1 MTLSVAVESMP
12 TDRAAVELERVGVSI
27 PREGQ
32 VLQPVRDVSI
42 KVARGETLCIIGE
55 SGSGKSLTLRALIGL
70 LPQGAT
76 MSGTIRLAGRDIT
89 KLSADERRRI
99 RGAQIGM
106 IFQEPATA
114 LDPVYTVRRQITE
127 TIMAHEIS
135 SLERASARALEL
147 LELVSIPNAARR
159 FHSFPHELSGG
170 MRQRAMISIALA
182 CQPDILLADE
192 PTTALDATVQMQI
205 LLLLRKLQQLMGMSV
220 IFVTHDIAVAAESAD
235 HVAVMYAGM
244 IVEMGSA
251 EEVLLTPKHP
261 YTRALLESRATAA
274 RRGQPIAVIPG
285 APPNPGDF
293 PNGCGFHPRCR
304 FAEDICKT
312 SEPKFQGI
320 DRHRR
325 VRCWMAGT
333 APLETLS

>member
-1 MTLSVAVESMP
+1 MTLSVALESMP

-99 RGAQIGM
+99 RGARIGM

-114 LDPVYTVRRQITE
+114 LDPVYTVGRQITE

-135 SLERASARALEL
+135 SLERA
-147 LELVSIPNAARR
+147 
-159 FHSFPHELSGG
+159 
-170 MRQRAMISIALA
+170 QR
-182 CQPDILLADE
+182 
-192 PTTALDATVQMQI
+192 
-205 LLLLRKLQQLMGMSV
+205 
-220 IFVTHDIAVAAESAD
+220 
-235 HVAVMYAGM
+235 
-244 IVEMGSA
+244 
-251 EEVLLTPKHP
+251 
-261 YTRALLESRATAA
+261 
-274 RRGQPIAVIPG
+274 PG
-285 APPNPGDF
+285 P
-293 PNGCGFHPRCR
+293 
-304 FAEDICKT
+304 
-312 SEPKFQGI
+312 
-320 DRHRR
+320 
-325 VRCWMAGT
+325 
-333 APLETLS
+333 